1 MVALPV
7 SQSALRRLRNKGNAA
22 ASLQPSVDHV
32 HRDAGPVLSFA
43 VADQLVTWSVPAM
56 GSRVGWTVLLLAF
69 LSISVCSP
77 VLTIYTMKPIP
88 LYLICSL
95 TSLWTPQHCG
105 QLWSDWEDDS
115 SENQKNPIAILLALY
130 LPCRY
135 SYDMYR
141 LEVSELALI

>member
-56 GSRVGWTVLLLAF
+56 GAGVRVRHA
-69 LSISVCSP
+69 S
-77 VLTIYTMKPIP
+77 LTTRK
-88 LYLICSL
+88 LNLCSL
-95 TSLWTPQHCG
+95 
-105 QLWSDWEDDS
+105 
-115 SENQKNPIAILLALY
+115 
-130 LPCRY
+130 
-135 SYDMYR
+135 
-141 LEVSELALI
+141 

>member
-56 GSRVGWTVLLLAF
+56 GYRVDKLHRFSFRVVKDA
-69 LSISVCSP
+69 
-77 VLTIYTMKPIP
+77 
-88 LYLICSL
+88 
-95 TSLWTPQHCG
+95 
-105 QLWSDWEDDS
+105 
-115 SENQKNPIAILLALY
+115 
-130 LPCRY
+130 
-135 SYDMYR
+135 
-141 LEVSELALI
+141 